1 MDREPGAGA
10 MTHNIEPSRHTPEL
24 RHPTLNHLWHRLVV
38 GIVRISGAVPLVAA
52 QNAVLR
58 LHQRVLAGRLS
69 APRRAC
75 DAR

>member
-1 MDREPGAGA
+1 

-24 RHPTLNHLWHRLVV
+24 RHPTLNHLWHQLVAGSLRV
-38 GIVRISGAVPLVAA
+38 SETSHLFAA

-58 LHQRVLAGRLS
+58 LHQRALAGWLS
-69 APRRAC
+69 APLRGC